1 LIAMQRC
8 NTKNEHAVFREIT
21 MENQTL
27 TTEQMTD
34 NLYLA
39 MEEIFLQGMVI
50 NRRDLVQCH
59 ASVSPHCKGFDFHVM
74 PANTLYNEEV
84 ELPERLATIR
94 INLDFYD
101 WFAVERCRE
110 EYQARMVEI
119 ETFIR
124 YLDHLIACNKRIEAE
139 IKKVVA

>member
-1 LIAMQRC
+1 
-8 NTKNEHAVFREIT
+8 

-59 ASVSPHCKGFDFHVM
+59 ASASPHCKSFDFHVM
-74 PANTLYNEEV
+74 PANACYNEEF
-84 ELPERLATIR
+84 ELPERLATIG
-94 INLDFYD
+94 INFDFYD
-101 WFAVERCRE
+101 WFTLEQCRE
-110 EYQARMVEI
+110 EYQARMVKI

-124 YLDHLIACNKRIEAE
+124 YLDHLMASNKRIEVE
-139 IKKVVA
+139 LKKVAA